1 MQPAHL
7 NILSSKIVSDGS
19 MLELTKDNFEDGVKK
34 SQLPVIVDCWASWC
48 GPCRVFAPVFE
59 ALEGD
64 FAKRVKFAKLNVD
77 DNQELAGQYNIM
89 SIPTTLLFEKGE
101 VKAMSVGAL
110 PKESLRK
117 WLEKNLI
124 FCGSSLLHTLPIWY
138 LLNGRLMLLF
148 DEKYLARG
156 TVRSY
161 INPASLPSIVYISF
175 LASWPYAF
183 ALSVSVLSRLGVSI
197 G

>member
-1 MQPAHL
+1 
-7 NILSSKIVSDGS
+7 

-117 WLEKNLI
+117 WLEKNL
-124 FCGSSLLHTLPIWY
+124 
-138 LLNGRLMLLF
+138 
-148 DEKYLARG
+148 
-156 TVRSY
+156 
-161 INPASLPSIVYISF
+161 
-175 LASWPYAF
+175 
-183 ALSVSVLSRLGVSI
+183 
-197 G
+197 